1 MHILD
6 NTGYGKRLMTQ
17 SKLYKEQNKT
27 NRTLVMFSGGLDST
41 AALWHVLNR
50 PKKYGEIHVHHIHIQ
65 NVENRWQAEAAAV
78 KAILAYMRKNAPAE
92 FTTSESTIR
101 TPQLGNKFM
110 FDAEI
115 FNYLSGYMTSRDPLI
130 NKVVIGITGTDYKIG
145 FTEIAKRGKAMH
157 NAFHL
162 DEEDNATR
170 IKEFPHKDLTKDEV
184 YKTLPPELA
193 LLTWSCRRPRYVDGK
208 PIECGKCKTCVIA
221 MRDVKRPK
229 PPNAGFK

>member
-1 MHILD
+1 
-6 NTGYGKRLMTQ
+6 MTK
-17 SKLYKEQNKT
+17 SKLNSAKGKK

-50 PKKYGEIHVHHIHIQ
+50 PEKYGDIHVHHIHIQ

-78 KAILAYMRKNAPAE
+78 KAIYAYMRQNAPAD
-92 FTTSESTIR
+92 FTTSDSTIR
-101 TPQLGNKFM
+101 TPRLGNQFM

-130 NKVVIGITGTDYKIG
+130 NKVVLGITGTDYAIG
-145 FTEIAKRGKAMH
+145 FDEVAKRGKAMH
-157 NAFHL
+157 NAFHF

-170 IKEFPHKDLTKDEV
+170 LKEFPHKDLTKDEV

-193 LLTWSCRRPRYVDGK
+193 LLTWSCRRPKYVDGK
-208 PIECGKCKTCVIA
+208 PVECGRCKTCVTEMA
-221 MRDVKRPK
+221 DVQRPK
-229 PPNAGFK
+229 PTTTNS